1 MIYKTLHRKLNI
13 EQHEPHYKTDF
24 KIKTTLTTGIKDKYK
39 GCEWI
44 YKTPHRKLKVEP
56 LYKIQFFTI

>member
-39 GCEWI
+39 GCEGILIRRTGILFNWQ
-44 YKTPHRKLKVEP
+44 Y
-56 LYKIQFFTI
+56 Q